1 MHGGPKPSGVPSD
14 ATDTLLFALLLAV
27 VGGAVSMAH
36 DYDVAAFGTVLMLF
50 GLVVGTRAYLF
61 PDAGSDGE
69 SEDGRGE
76 GAERTG
82 E

>member
-1 MHGGPKPSGVPSD
+1 VPSD

-27 VGGAVSMAH
+27 VGGTVSIAH

-50 GLVVGTRAYLF
+50 GLVVGTRAYVL
-61 PDAGSDGE
+61 PDPGSDGG

>member
-1 MHGGPKPSGVPSD
+1 VPAD

-27 VGGAVSMAH
+27 VGGAVSIAH

-61 PDAGSDGE
+61 PDPGSDGK
-69 SEDGRGE
+69 SGDDYGED
-76 GAERTG
+76 AERTG